1 MKTQAKIISTAIA
14 AFVAFSAVAA
24 SAGAADQWYTSTTET
39 GTFTTL
45 PAGFQKAIVG
55 TSGVS
60 TLEVPKLG
68 FTIECKKDQ
77 LNGFPN
83 ISNMFG
89 TEAVIEGAVL
99 FTECQIKGTSTAVC
113 QVRSKGRVNGQ
124 IQTNALTG
132 VTNTS
137 TGANKGHMLFA
148 ASPGA
153 AAPFAEVEIL
163 GEECAFLQA
172 RPQTVFGSVEG
183 VLSPA
188 GNTAARKLVLEFP
201 STSLP
206 GTSII
211 YGGNPAKFKSTE
223 TAELISGEWIVLK

>member
-1 MKTQAKIISTAIA
+1 MKIWAKITFTALA
-14 AFVAFSAVAA
+14 AVFVFSAVATSAQA
-24 SAGAADQWYTSTTET
+24 SDQWYTSTTET

-45 PAGFQKAIVG
+45 PAGTHKTIIG

-60 TLEVPKLG
+60 TLEIPALG

-83 ISNMFG
+83 IFNKFG
-89 TEAVIEGAVL
+89 TEAAIEGAVL
-99 FTECQIKGTSTAVC
+99 FTECQIKGASPAVC
-113 QVRSKGRVNGQ
+113 QVRSKGRANGQ

-132 VTNTS
+132 VTNTN
-137 TGANKGHMLFA
+137 TGANKGHMLFT

-153 AAPFAEVEIL
+153 AAPFAEIEIL
-163 GEECAFLQA
+163 GEECAFLQSKPA
-172 RPQTVFGSVEG
+172 LVFGSLEG

-201 STSLP
+201 STALP

-223 TAELISGEWIVLK
+223 TAELVSGEWIVLK